1 MKNTP
6 NINQLLIKL
15 WSNINTR
22 RKFQIGFLVILMFF
36 ASIAEIISIGMVLPF
51 LTVLTEPSRLFNNHY
66 INHVLKIYGIVN
78 ADELLF
84 FVTFLFIVVVIFS
97 VSIRILLMWIQNRL
111 GYAIGSDFS
120 MDIYR
125 KTLYQPYIV
134 HVSRNSSEVITGITS
149 KSASMINHVIIPI
162 LTIINSFF
170 VLIMVLGTLIIL
182 SPYFVPFSFLGFGF
196 IYYLIMLFSKKKLL
210 SNSKTVSR
218 ESSNLIKAL
227 QEGLGGIRDVLIDG
241 SQETY
246 LDIYKN
252 ADQPLRRA
260 NASIT
265 IIGST
270 PRYAVEAL
278 GMILIA
284 LVAFFISNQNEGL
297 SKAIPILGALALGSQ
312 RILPVLQQVYLNWTY
327 LMGSRESLSD
337 ILQFLEQPL
346 PKSANPENSALMSF
360 QNKIEI
366 KDLSF
371 KYTNE
376 SPFVLYNL
384 NFEIPK
390 GSKVGFIGVTGSG
403 KSTLIDIIMGLL
415 TPNSG
420 SVLIDNV
427 KLNSKNISSWQKLIS
442 HVPQSIFLADS
453 TISENIAFGVDRK
466 KIDFDK
472 IKLAAVKAQISNT
485 IENWEDSYNTFVGER
500 GIKLSGG
507 QRQRIGI
514 ARAFYKK
521 SSVIIFDEAT
531 SALDNN
537 TEHEV
542 MDAIDSLGNEL
553 TIIIIAHRL
562 TTLKNCNIIFEL
574 NSNGIIK
581 YDSYNEILLKK

>member
-1 MKNTP
+1 MKNTH

-51 LTVLTEPSRLFNNHY
+51 LTVLTEPSRLFNNQY
-66 INHVLKIYGIVN
+66 INHVLNIYGIVN

-346 PKSANPENSALMSF
+346 PKSTNPENSALMSF